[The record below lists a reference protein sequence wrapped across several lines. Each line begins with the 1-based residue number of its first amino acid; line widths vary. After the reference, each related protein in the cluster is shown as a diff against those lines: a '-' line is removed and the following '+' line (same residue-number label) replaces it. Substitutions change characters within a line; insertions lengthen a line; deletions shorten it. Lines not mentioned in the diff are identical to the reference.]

1 MQGANIKGN
10 QYITSHHLLAA
21 GNYVP
26 AAHARYAAHIVLDL
40 ETLSTQPNAA
50 VASIGAAALAAD
62 GTLLS
67 SLHVAINDQGQHMRH
82 IDEIGEDSTVQ
93 WWSRQEPA
101 ARAASVDAKDA
112 VPASAALGYFGAWV
126 AAVTGADAGESDVRV
141 WGNSAVFDNV
151 ILRTLYRDC
160 HPLGYA
166 EPWQW
171 RFDRDMR
178 TLLELYPA
186 AKDVGEFVGIKHHAE
201 HDALHEAKQ
210 LAKVLKLRAW
220 MDQSAA
226 RAAGERAKCAAVA
239 EMLPKE
245 KDIQT
250 GPQLLNT
257 QDRRFYVLGWN
268 ECRAQVAAV
277 LKGGV

>member
-1 MQGANIKGN
+1 MQVNDGPRGN
-10 QYITSHHLLAA
+10 KYINNHHFAAA
-21 GNYVP
+21 GCGGYIDGHPNTL
-26 AAHARYAAHIVLDL
+26 YAAHIVVDL

-67 SLHVAINDQGQHMRH
+67 SLHVAIDGVGQSMRH
-82 IDEIGEDSTVQ
+82 IDGGTLQ
-93 WWSRQEPA
+93 WWLEQSPD
-101 ARAASVDAKDA
+101 ARAASVGAEDAA
-112 VPASAALGYFGAWV
+112 PVGEALLFFGAWV
-126 AAVTGADAGESDVRV
+126 AGVTGADAGKSEVRM
-141 WGNSAVFDNV
+141 WGNGSVFDNV

-160 HPLGYA
+160 HPLGHP

-210 LAKVLKLRAW
+210 LDKVLQMRAADAAREQLRARDW
-220 MDQSAA
+220 
-226 RAAGERAKCAAVA
+226 RIVRLVGEHA
-239 EMLPKE
+239 
-245 KDIQT
+245 
-250 GPQLLNT
+250 
-257 QDRRFYVLGWN
+257 
-268 ECRAQVAAV
+268 
-277 LKGGV
+277 